1 MRKLRII
8 PFLLILCLAFS
19 LLGPT
24 AYALDDPEIAAEA
37 IVLADFKSGNILYE
51 KNMNDARSPASL
63 TKIMTGLLAVE
74 AVEKGTVKLDQ
85 VITAGE
91 DCRQGLEE
99 DSSTAGIYPGEQM
112 TFEDLMYCAMVVSAN
127 EACNIIG
134 TAVSGSI
141 QNFVN
146 EMNRRARELGC
157 TNTLFSD
164 TNGLINEDH
173 YTSAHDLFMITREAM
188 THPKF
193 VTLVT
198 AKYYVVPATNVSPER
213 ELNSSNALMTP
224 DGIYGKGYEYDG
236 AAGVKTGFTK
246 RAGYCLVSTA
256 SRDNRQ
262 LIAIVLGCRGPLANN
277 PQNDYGNFSQS
288 IKLYDWG
295 FENFSYRTILQAGQA
310 VKEESVSM
318 AKEGTTVVLRPDS
331 DITLLLPNDI
341 KETDI
346 DIRVKLNRDTLEAP
360 LAEDEVLGSAEVYIK
375 GSKYSEVNLIT
386 FDAVQAYGFAKIKA
400 ALSSFFSAPWLK
412 IVLIVLAA
420 ALVIYI
426 ILMIRFRI
434 ARRKHLKQRMAAAE
448 KRKAQRDRRNTVSA
462 TRMEDGSGTPSGT
475 PAQHARPEQPEDRQ
489 ESRTAIIRDDSIPAP
504 KKYETLEPSQRQDEQ
519 VDLDELLKSLG
530 LDKYD

>member
-1 MRKLRII
+1 MRKTRII
-8 PFLLILCLAFS
+8 PFLLILCLVFS
-19 LLGPT
+19 LCAPT
-24 AYALDDPEIAAEA
+24 AYAVEDPELAAEA
-37 IVLADFKSGNILYE
+37 VVLADFKSGNILYE
-51 KNMNDARSPASL
+51 KNMNDQRSPASL

-85 VITAGE
+85 MITAGD

-127 EACNIIG
+127 EACNIIA

-141 QNFVN
+141 QGFVN
-146 EMNRRARELGC
+146 AMNQRARELGC

-164 TNGLINEDH
+164 TNGLTNEDH
-173 YTSAHDLFMITREAM
+173 YTSAHDLFLITREAM

-193 VTLVT
+193 VTLVN
-198 AKYYVVPATNVSPER
+198 AKYYVVPATNVNKER
-213 ELNSSNALMTP
+213 ELNSSNALLTP
-224 DGIYGKGYEYDG
+224 DGIYGKGYVYDG

-246 RAGYCLVSTA
+246 RAGYCLISTA
-256 SRDNRQ
+256 TKDDRQ

-277 PQNDYGNFSQS
+277 PQNDYGNFSQT

-295 FENFSYRTILQAGQA
+295 FENFSYRTLLQAGQA
-310 VKEESVSM
+310 VREEPVAM
-318 AKEGTTVVLRPDS
+318 AKEGSTVVLRPDS
-331 DITLLLPNDI
+331 DVTMLLPNDI
-341 KETDI
+341 KESDV
-346 DIRVKLNRDTLEAP
+346 DIRVHLNDETITAP
-360 LAEDEVLGSAEVYIK
+360 VEEDEILGLAEIYIK
-375 GSKYSEVNLIT
+375 GTKYAEVNLIT
-386 FDAVQAYGFAKIKA
+386 FDAVQAYGLAKIKS

-420 ALVIYI
+420 ALLIYI
-426 ILMIRFRI
+426 VLLIRFRI

-448 KRKAQRDRRNTVSA
+448 RRRAQQERRNTVST
-462 TRMEDGSGTPSGT
+462 TRIETP
-475 PAQHARPEQPEDRQ
+475 PAQRRERPQQYQDEQAQSRQ
-489 ESRTAIIRDDSIPAP
+489 ESKTEIIRDGSIPAP